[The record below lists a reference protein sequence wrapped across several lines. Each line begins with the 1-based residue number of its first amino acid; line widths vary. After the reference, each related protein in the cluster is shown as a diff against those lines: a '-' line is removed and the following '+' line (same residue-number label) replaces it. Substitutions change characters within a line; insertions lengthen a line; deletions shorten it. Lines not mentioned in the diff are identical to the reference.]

1 MFFKKKESKVSA
13 PSKPELLA
21 VQSGEIIDVASLPDP
36 VFAEKIL
43 GDGFAILPEGGEIL
57 SPVNGKIV
65 DVQDSMHAYGIETD
79 DGLEILVHIG
89 INTVGLNGKGFKAK
103 VKNGQRVTAGQTLA
117 VADLDFIKSQ
127 GLPTY
132 VIVLITDMDDVE
144 SIKCNYGKAA
154 AGETVA
160 LTYVK

>member
-1 MFFKKKESKVSA
+1 MFFKKKETA

-21 VQSGEIIDVASLPDP
+21 VQSGEIVDVATLPDP

-43 GDGFAILPEGGEIL
+43 GDGYAVLPTGSEVL
-57 SPVNGKIV
+57 SPVSGKIV
-65 DVQDSMHAYGIETD
+65 DVQDTMHAYGIQTD
-79 DGLEILVHIG
+79 DGLEILIHIG

-103 VKNGQRVTAGQTLA
+103 VKNGQRVTAGQPLA
-117 VADLDFIKSQ
+117 VVDFDYIKAQ

-132 VIVLITDMDDVE
+132 VIVLITNIDEVK
-144 SIKCNYGKAA
+144 SIKCNYGTAS